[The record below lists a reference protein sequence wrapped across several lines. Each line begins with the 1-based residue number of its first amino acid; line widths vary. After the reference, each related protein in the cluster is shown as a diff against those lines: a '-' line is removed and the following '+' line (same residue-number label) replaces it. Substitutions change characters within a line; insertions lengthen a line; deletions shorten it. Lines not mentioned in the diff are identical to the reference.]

1 MIFRRFGTAHCR
13 VLLHLMAEITSI
25 EMDLDALDKSDSKD
39 KKMHYRLKRNER
51 YERKE
56 HWDTAQ
62 KDLLERLQTK
72 LSEYGTITLLSLPI
86 ITQY

>member
-1 MIFRRFGTAHCR
+1 
-13 VLLHLMAEITSI
+13 MAEITSI
-25 EMDLDALDKSDSKD
+25 EKELDALDRSDSKE

-51 YERKE
+51 YEREE

-72 LSEYGTITLLSLPI
+72 LSEYGNLP
-86 ITQY
+86 